1 MSQQLIVSENFL
13 RRKISPFYSLGFILG
28 GIIFIA
34 FGLCLQLSRNSNRQ
48 STIISQKECA
58 SPTNYRMKDFT
69 FTNPLLLSDI
79 GDESTRLQPLK
90 QEINVLI
97 EAKKRSGELSSA
109 AVHVINL
116 NDAEWICINDGERFN
131 PGTLFKVPVL
141 MILLRQSERNPELM
155 DKKLFLDLNT
165 QVQKQTFIDKHIETG
180 KYYTIR
186 ELIFHMIVE
195 SDNYATHLLN
205 QYVHIKELNT
215 FFDGI
220 GLPTAPVFSEEYT
233 LSVKEYSRL
242 LTVLYNASYLY
253 NENADYALSL
263 LSQSKFNEGMT
274 KFLPLNFKVAHKFGE
289 AGNTT
294 SQEERQFHETGII
307 YLEEPILINV
317 MTKGKDVKVQANVIA
332 EIGKLVYERLSPQKA
347 KAL

>member
-1 MSQQLIVSENFL
+1 MNQKLIVSEKFW
-13 RRKISPFYSLGFILG
+13 RRKISPFYSLGFILA
-28 GIIFIA
+28 GITFTA
-34 FGLCLQLSRNSNRQ
+34 FGVCLQMSRNSNHQ
-48 STIISQKECA
+48 SIIISQKECA
-58 SPTNYRMKDFT
+58 SPINYRMKEFT

-79 GDESTRLQPLK
+79 GDESTKLQPLK
-90 QEINVLI
+90 QEINLLI
-97 EAKKRSGELSSA
+97 EAKKRAGELSSA

-116 NDAEWICINDGERFN
+116 NDAEWISINDGERFN

-141 MILLRQSERNPELM
+141 MILLRQSEKNPELM
-155 DKKLFLDLNT
+155 NKKLFLDQNT
-165 QVQKQTFIDKHIETG
+165 QAQKQTFIDKHIETG
-180 KYYTIR
+180 KYYSIR
-186 ELIFHMIVE
+186 ELISHMIVE

-205 QYVHIKELNT
+205 QYVNIKELNA

-220 GLPTAPVFSEEYT
+220 GLPTAPAFTEKYT

-263 LSQSKFNEGMT
+263 LAQSKFNEGIT
-274 KFLPLNFKVAHKFGE
+274 KFLPRNIKVAHKFGE
-289 AGNTT
+289 AETVASGDD
-294 SQEERQFHETGII
+294 RQFHETGII
-307 YLEEPILINV
+307 YLDEPVLVNV